1 MIDIKI
7 LIKTRTTKVKTIKN
21 GEIIIAIK
29 MMKIIIT
36 TVIMA
41 IITIMMN
48 IIKVKIGNHIKI
60 KNC

>member
-1 MIDIKI
+1 M
-7 LIKTRTTKVKTIKN
+7 KVKTIKN

-48 IIKVKIGNHIKI
+48 KMKIKISDHIKI